1 MLGGGDDSKDGLMDL
16 TYSPAR
22 ERRVVIGLRGVVWLI
37 LWFVGGRSFD
47 VCLNGES

>member
-22 ERRVVIGLRGVVWLI
+22 ERRVVIGLRGVV
-37 LWFVGGRSFD
+37 LWFCGLLVVVRLTF
-47 VCLNGES
+47 V

>member
-22 ERRVVIGLRGVVWLI
+22 ERRVVIGLCG
-37 LWFVGGRSFD
+37 VGGWFCGLLVVVRLTF
-47 VCLNGES
+47 V